1 MGLSLRKRYTYLKNV
16 VEDKIKELEDTI
28 EVERAFERDAIFRD
42 KIIEG
47 SQRMIS
53 IKLSIRNLRHKQ

>member
-1 MGLSLRKRYTYLKNV
+1 MGLLTDEDVHLLKSLI
-16 VEDKIKELEDTI
+16 EGKIKELEDTI
-28 EVERAFERDAIFRD
+28 EVETEFERDAIFRD

-53 IKLSIRNLRHKQ
+53 KYKTLYKKLET

>member
-1 MGLSLRKRYTYLKNV
+1 MGLFTDEDVHLLKSLI
-16 VEDKIKELEDTI
+16 DGKIKELEDII

-47 SQRMIS
+47 SQRMIFKYRTFYK
-53 IKLSIRNLRHKQ
+53 KLET

>member
-1 MGLSLRKRYTYLKNV
+1 MGLFTDEDVHLLKSLI
-16 VEDKIKELEDTI
+16 EGKIKELEDTI
-28 EVERAFERDAIFRD
+28 EVEKAFERDAIFRD

-53 IKLSIRNLRHKQ
+53 EYKTFYKKLET

>member
-1 MGLSLRKRYTYLKNV
+1 MIEG
-16 VEDKIKELEDTI
+16 KIKEFEDTI
-28 EVERAFERDAIFRD
+28 EVETAFERDAIFRD

-53 IKLSIRNLRHKQ
+53 KYKALYKKLET